1 MSLVLKNKQNYL
13 NNPNLPAVDSEFE
26 YTPDMLADL
35 KKCAVN
41 ILHFAENFFYIV
53 SLDEGK
59 QTIDLHLCQKRV
71 LRKMR
76 DNRFFIL
83 LASRQIGKALA
94 LDTKIPTPIGWTTM
108 GNLKTGDKVY
118 GSDGK
123 PCNVVHT
130 HNILYDRDCY
140 KVTFDNDQTIVA
152 DAEHLWYTETKQ
164 ERKSK
169 GSVKNTLQI
178 FNTLNAGVEPNH
190 RIPSCVEGV
199 QGVYKEL
206 PIDPYVL
213 GVWLG
218 DGSGDGATITIGKR
232 DITEMIDILKNQQ
245 TQFNKLTLHEY
256 NADVYTLRISVNEN
270 IKTKSLST
278 LLDNCNLKNNKHI
291 PFEYLL
297 SSRDQRLQLLQG
309 LVDSDG
315 YISKNGL
322 CQFYNTNIELVKQTK
337 QLVESLGYKVTYKE
351 YVPKLYN
358 VECSPAAFITFKPIE
373 YVCRLSFKRNRIQ
386 VKPFEVQSKYRAQW
400 HYIKNVE
407 KVESVPVRCIT
418 VDSPDSLY
426 LVGDHYIP
434 THNTTL
440 MTIYAL
446 WVACFQKDQSILIVA
461 NKEGTAIEIFR
472 RIRLAYEEL
481 PNWLKPGVVEYA
493 KTSMALA
500 NGCRIG
506 ISTTTGTAARGQSI
520 NVLILDELAFIESHL
535 VDEFWKSVYPIV
547 SSSKKSKIFIAST
560 ANGTGNLF
568 HNLYSG
574 AETGRNGWA
583 SDKILWNEI
592 PGRDEKWKIETI
604 ATIGSQD
611 AFNQE
616 FNCEF
621 LDSGESSIND
631 SLYEKLSVY
640 IRQPIYSMEE
650 NMYHIWEEPSDS
662 KIYVVGV
669 DVSEGIDK
677 DASVIQIMD
686 ITDLTCIKQVA
697 CYSNNGISPVNFTS
711 KLNEILTQWGKPLVC
726 IERNN
731 CGAQVVDGLRTQFEY
746 DNIVSWGASTA
757 GREKSMLGII
767 SHTNTKYAGITNMRY
782 WVNQL
787 EVVQIRDLSLL
798 KEFKSFVRH
807 ANGTWSAKKGA
818 GYHDDKVMS
827 LVWSLILLEK
837 GLAERYFEIVQTDSN
852 GRPLKLRL
860 HDFGIKYFT
869 NSNSFY
875 NDKNGGS
882 SAMPTLMSDKEQGD
896 DDLTAL
902 LAMGYKPLN

>member
-1 MSLVLKNKQNYL
+1 MLKNKQNYL

-26 YTPDMLADL
+26 YTPDKLADL

-94 LDTKIPTPIGWTTM
+94 LDTKIPTPTGWTTM
-108 GNLKTGDKVY
+108 GDIKQGDKVY
-118 GSDGK
+118 GLNGK
-123 PCNVVHT
+123 PCNVVFAHD
-130 HNILYDRDCY
+130 ILENRDCY
-140 KVTFDNDQTIVA
+140 RVTFDNGQEIIA
-152 DAEHLWYTETKQ
+152 DAEHLWYTQSRSERSSQGSAKTTKQ
-164 ERKSK
+164 IFD
-169 GSVKNTLQI
+169 TLMSP
-178 FNTLNAGVEPNH
+178 GEEPNH
-190 RIPSCVEGV
+190 RIPTC
-199 QGVYKEL
+199 
-206 PIDPYVL
+206 
-213 GVWLG
+213 
-218 DGSGDGATITIGKR
+218 ITF
-232 DITEMIDILKNQQ
+232 TL
-245 TQFNKLTLHEY
+245 NKL
-256 NADVYTLRISVNEN
+256 
-270 IKTKSLST
+270 
-278 LLDNCNLKNNKHI
+278 
-291 PFEYLL
+291 
-297 SSRDQRLQLLQG
+297 
-309 LVDSDG
+309 
-315 YISKNGL
+315 
-322 CQFYNTNIELVKQTK
+322 
-337 QLVESLGYKVTYKE
+337 
-351 YVPKLYN
+351 
-358 VECSPAAFITFKPIE
+358 
-373 YVCRLSFKRNRIQ
+373 
-386 VKPFEVQSKYRAQW
+386 W

-583 SDKILWNEI
+583 SDRILWNEI

-616 FNCEF
+616 FNCVTGNTLVDINNNNDHTTATIEQIWNSLETQPRLQTVKNKTGLKVLTPYGYKSFAGIRRQEKECFEILCDTTSLSATADHKIYTDKGNFKTVYEFKPGDCLYVKDGLTKILKITPIGKQYVYDLIDVDGTKSYFTNNILSHNCEF

-640 IRQPIYSMEE
+640 IKQPLYVMEE
-650 NMYHIWEEPSDS
+650 GRYQIWEEPSDN
-662 KIYVVGV
+662 KIYAVGV

-677 DASVIQIMD
+677 DASVIQVMD
-686 ITDLTCIKQVA
+686 ISDLTCIKQVA

-711 KLNEILTQWGKPLVC
+711 KLHEILSHWGKPLVC

-731 CGAQVVDGLRTQFEY
+731 CGAQVVDNLRANFDY
-746 DNIVSWGASTA
+746 DNIVSWGSSTA
-757 GREKSMLGII
+757 GREKDVLGIV
-767 SHTNTKYAGITNMRY
+767 SHTNTKYTGITNMRY

-787 EVVQIRDLSLL
+787 EVVQVRDIALL
-798 KEFKSFVRH
+798 KEFKTFVRH
-807 ANGTWSAKKGA
+807 VNGTWSAKKGA
-818 GYHDDKVMS
+818 GYHDDRVMS
-827 LVWSLILLEK
+827 MVWSLIILEK
-837 GLAERYFEIVQTDSN
+837 GLVDKHFEIIQTDSN
-852 GRPLKLRL
+852 GRPLKLKQL
-860 HDFGIKYFT
+860 DFGIKYFT
-869 NSNSFY
+869 NPNSFY
-875 NDKNGGS
+875 NDRDGAA
-882 SAMPTLMSDKEQGD
+882 SAMPSILSDRAQGD
-896 DDLTAL
+896 DDLASL
-902 LAMGYKPLN
+902 VAMGYKPLQ

>member
-83 LASRQIGKALA
+83 LASRQIGK
-94 LDTKIPTPIGWTTM
+94 
-108 GNLKTGDKVY
+108 
-118 GSDGK
+118 
-123 PCNVVHT
+123 
-130 HNILYDRDCY
+130 
-140 KVTFDNDQTIVA
+140 
-152 DAEHLWYTETKQ
+152 
-164 ERKSK
+164 
-169 GSVKNTLQI
+169 
-178 FNTLNAGVEPNH
+178 
-190 RIPSCVEGV
+190 
-199 QGVYKEL
+199 
-206 PIDPYVL
+206 
-213 GVWLG
+213 
-218 DGSGDGATITIGKR
+218 
-232 DITEMIDILKNQQ
+232 
-245 TQFNKLTLHEY
+245 
-256 NADVYTLRISVNEN
+256 
-270 IKTKSLST
+270 
-278 LLDNCNLKNNKHI
+278 
-291 PFEYLL
+291 
-297 SSRDQRLQLLQG
+297 
-309 LVDSDG
+309 
-315 YISKNGL
+315 
-322 CQFYNTNIELVKQTK
+322 
-337 QLVESLGYKVTYKE
+337 
-351 YVPKLYN
+351 
-358 VECSPAAFITFKPIE
+358 
-373 YVCRLSFKRNRIQ
+373 
-386 VKPFEVQSKYRAQW
+386 
-400 HYIKNVE
+400 
-407 KVESVPVRCIT
+407 
-418 VDSPDSLY
+418 
-426 LVGDHYIP
+426 
-434 THNTTL
+434 TTL

-621 LDSGESSIND
+621 LDSGESSMG
-631 SLYEKLSVY
+631 
-640 IRQPIYSMEE
+640 R
-650 NMYHIWEEPSDS
+650 
-662 KIYVVGV
+662 
-669 DVSEGIDK
+669 
-677 DASVIQIMD
+677 
-686 ITDLTCIKQVA
+686 
-697 CYSNNGISPVNFTS
+697 SP
-711 KLNEILTQWGKPLVC
+711 
-726 IERNN
+726 
-731 CGAQVVDGLRTQFEY
+731 
-746 DNIVSWGASTA
+746 
-757 GREKSMLGII
+757 
-767 SHTNTKYAGITNMRY
+767 
-782 WVNQL
+782 
-787 EVVQIRDLSLL
+787 
-798 KEFKSFVRH
+798 
-807 ANGTWSAKKGA
+807 
-818 GYHDDKVMS
+818 
-827 LVWSLILLEK
+827 
-837 GLAERYFEIVQTDSN
+837 
-852 GRPLKLRL
+852 RPLPARL
-860 HDFGIKYFT
+860 K
-869 NSNSFY
+869 SVS
-875 NDKNGGS
+875 
-882 SAMPTLMSDKEQGD
+882 QC
-896 DDLTAL
+896 
-902 LAMGYKPLN
+902 